1 MLSVQATTFSP
12 DPTHVTLHLRHA
24 RTSTL
29 LSLPNTTPITPTLK
43 HALLTGLHARSLT
56 HLPGSNTPIPP
67 LPTDPSNSSAQ
78 EIYDMIELAILVDR
92 RDPAKGWLGLEV
104 GDIEAKDSDI
114 GTGKGKGKG
123 KEKVSLGGPGSVL
136 NETIL
141 GAGLKDGDSV
151 AFRIREGEAEAEDE
165 GWEGV
170 VQLPSL
176 EEEEG
181 E

>member
-1 MLSVQATTFSP
+1 M
-12 DPTHVTLHLRHA
+12 
-24 RTSTL
+24 
-29 LSLPNTTPITPTLK
+29 
-43 HALLTGLHARSLT
+43 
-56 HLPGSNTPIPP
+56 
-67 LPTDPSNSSAQ
+67 
-78 EIYDMIELAILVDR
+78 
-92 RDPAKGWLGLEV
+92 GLEI
-104 GDIEAKDSDI
+104 GDIEAKESDV
-114 GTGKGKGKG
+114 GTSKGKGKGKG

-141 GAGLKDGDSV
+141 GAGLKDGDSL
-151 AFRIREGEAEAEDE
+151 AFRIRKGDTEGGENE